1 MANMVVD
8 LLNYQFYKK
17 NPEGSN
23 GDGTG
28 NNGVIGIADISNIQ
42 VGDTQI
48 KLGSWS
54 VTDSRT
60 HFDHQWDME
69 LQNKMLASDN
79 DFTANISCVDTIKRS
94 DSSVILCKNNLTVR
108 RSICKVL
115 SGIKSLYL
123 TIVMSVVSS
132 HGGSC
137 SSSGITIKNLFIKV
151 KFFLTALKK
160 YFSASNECCRLS
172 LK

>member
-1 MANMVVD
+1 MTKEYKLELIRIIRNKLSTTISDSDIDIGIDEVEQYILNYCCISDVPHALRFVMANMVVD

-23 GDGTG
+23 GDGTE

-60 HFDHQWDME
+60 Q
-69 LQNKMLASDN
+69 
-79 DFTANISCVDTIKRS
+79 
-94 DSSVILCKNNLTVR
+94 
-108 RSICKVL
+108 
-115 SGIKSLYL
+115 
-123 TIVMSVVSS
+123 
-132 HGGSC
+132 
-137 SSSGITIKNLFIKV
+137 
-151 KFFLTALKK
+151 ALKSHVANLDEVLFN
-160 YFSASNECCRLS
+160 YNAQLNQFRRLYWW
-172 LK
+172 